1 MLKKKAASTGKV
13 TKSAAVAAK
22 GGKK

>member
-1 MLKKKAASTGKV
+1 EKKAASSGKV
-13 TKSAAVAAK
+13 TKSAATAAAK